1 MENLTTAAIAILTSG
16 LTTGLIAFL
25 FKEILKSYITSAIKF
40 EFDQKLEDYKAKEI
54 KRQKAILIA
63 DLISEWISFPKE
75 KKRLNQ
81 LTFEAFIWLP
91 KETAIKLS
99 KLLSLNQQGPN
110 TRDVL
115 AEVRGLIMG
124 ENEKI
129 DPNMI
134 IVFPEEKKES

>member
-1 MENLTTAAIAILTSG
+1 MENLTTASIAIITSG
-16 LTTGLIAFL
+16 LTTGLIVFFL
-25 FKEILKSYITSAIKF
+25 KETFKSYISSVIKF

-99 KLLSLNQQGPN
+99 SLLALKSERPS

-124 ENEKI
+124 DDEKI
-129 DPNMI
+129 DPDLI
-134 IVFPEEKKES
+134 IVFPEDKKES